1 MCGFQAGFRSFSKCK
16 TYNTNTIIYTSM
28 STALHRDHE
37 QLRGMNFS
45 PKAAGFLFVM
55 WSGRLGIWCCWSN
68 PHIDTFRI
76 NENSDWSSSICLY
89 FKYLKSSASTRPIK
103 HTHYNRLWNC
113 EARDFFF
120 LLAKLVSWMTFF
132 THEATN
138 IFHFR
143 EEILPKSFYYLILRM
158 IYNFFFHFK
167 IKSPKKFFG
176 FVLFFLPW

>member
-1 MCGFQAGFRSFSKCK
+1 MQSLNGNKTPEIHLFSSLCAASRQDSGHSQNAKPTTQTQLFTRVWAQLFTGITNSSEGWTLVRKLPDFFLSCGRAGWE
-16 TYNTNTIIYTSM
+16 Y
-28 STALHRDHE
+28 
-37 QLRGMNFS
+37 
-45 PKAAGFLFVM
+45 
-55 WSGRLGIWCCWSN
+55 CWSN
-68 PHIDTFRI
+68 LHIDTFRM
-76 NENSDWSSSICLY
+76 NESSDWSSSICLY

-132 THEATN
+132 THEETN

-158 IYNFFFHFK
+158 IYNFFLISK
-167 IKSPKKFFG
+167 
-176 FVLFFLPW
+176 

>member
-28 STALHRDHE
+28 STALHRDHK

-45 PKAAGFLFVM
+45 PKAAGFLVM

-68 PHIDTFRI
+68 PHIDTFRM
-76 NENSDWSSSICLY
+76 NESSDWSSSICLY

-132 THEATN
+132 THEETN

-158 IYNFFFHFK
+158 IYNFFFISK
-167 IKSPKKFFG
+167 
-176 FVLFFLPW
+176 

>member
-28 STALHRDHE
+28 STALHRDHK

-55 WSGRLGIWCCWSN
+55 WSGRLGIRCCWSN
-68 PHIDTFRI
+68 PHIDTFRM
-76 NENSDWSSSICLY
+76 NESSDWSSSICLY

-113 EARDFFF
+113 EARDFSPGKAGFMNDIFHTWSNQHFSFQRRNSPQKF
-120 LLAKLVSWMTFF
+120 LLLDF
-132 THEATN
+132 THD
-138 IFHFR
+138 
-143 EEILPKSFYYLILRM
+143 L
-158 IYNFFFHFK
+158 
-167 IKSPKKFFG
+167 
-176 FVLFFLPW
+176 